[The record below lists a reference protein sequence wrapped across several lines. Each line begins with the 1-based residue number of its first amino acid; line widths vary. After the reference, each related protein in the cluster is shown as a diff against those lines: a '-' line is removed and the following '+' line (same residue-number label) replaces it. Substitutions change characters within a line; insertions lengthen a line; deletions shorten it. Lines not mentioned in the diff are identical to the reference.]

1 MASCGLVLKS
11 QHQARTALVIS
22 QSAKDRGAP
31 SPFQHRTHTCSVYSF
46 NRNTELSD
54 HEVPMETDTI
64 LDSFG
69 TTFKSM
75 FM

>member
-11 QHQARTALVIS
+11 QHQARTAL
-22 QSAKDRGAP
+22 
-31 SPFQHRTHTCSVYSF
+31 HRTHTCSVYSF

-69 TTFKSM
+69 TTFKSTI
-75 FM
+75 F